1 MKLYFESYGCT
12 LNRGEAEKVKEIV
25 MENGHFIEEDI
36 ENSEIIII
44 FTCTVIE
51 TTERKMLKR
60 LKGFSKL
67 KKRVIVSGC
76 MASIQRNKVKEIIP
90 DIEFLNPNN
99 LTKITNLI
107 GQEKFIELKKP
118 MKLID
123 SIAIVPI
130 ANGCLGK
137 CSYCITRLARGK
149 LNSRSIEDIVKDVK
163 NAVDKGLMEI
173 QITAQDSGC
182 YGIDI
187 GKNLPE
193 LIKNITQIENDFR
206 IRIGMMNPNQALSML
221 EDLLDVY
228 ENEKVF
234 KFLHLPLQSGDSEV
248 LKIMNRNYMV
258 EDFEKIVNNFRK
270 KFMDFTLSTDI
281 IVGFPN
287 EDEEKFQNTV
297 DLITKIKPD
306 SINITRFSPRSGT
319 KANKMKAP
327 HSRITKERSRILT
340 KLRFELSKEINK
352 KNVGKIEKV
361 LITEIGKGQTVIG
374 RTQSYK
380 QVVIDENLSLGEFIK
395 IRIIKA
401 ENTYLF
407 GELA

>member
-163 NAVDKGLMEI
+163 NETI
-173 QITAQDSGC
+173 C
-182 YGIDI
+182 
-187 GKNLPE
+187 
-193 LIKNITQIENDFR
+193 
-206 IRIGMMNPNQALSML
+206 
-221 EDLLDVY
+221 
-228 ENEKVF
+228 
-234 KFLHLPLQSGDSEV
+234 
-248 LKIMNRNYMV
+248 
-258 EDFEKIVNNFRK
+258 
-270 KFMDFTLSTDI
+270 
-281 IVGFPN
+281 
-287 EDEEKFQNTV
+287 
-297 DLITKIKPD
+297 
-306 SINITRFSPRSGT
+306 
-319 KANKMKAP
+319 
-327 HSRITKERSRILT
+327 
-340 KLRFELSKEINK
+340 
-352 KNVGKIEKV
+352 
-361 LITEIGKGQTVIG
+361 
-374 RTQSYK
+374 
-380 QVVIDENLSLGEFIK
+380 
-395 IRIIKA
+395 
-401 ENTYLF
+401 
-407 GELA
+407 

>member
-306 SINITRFSPRSGT
+306 SINITRFSPRFGT

-380 QVVIDENLSLGEFIK
+380 QIVIDENLSLGEFIK